1 MKHIKLIAIFTI
13 LFPFYSIAQNTI
25 VFPRGNNQCIQVRG
39 TCSFNSSKMCTKTLC
54 GSRIKEYS
62 LEQFVKKND
71 LIGKKFSTL
80 LEMIDFFNK
89 NKPIELKDFKVRT
102 IGNISRM
109 EDTEDENRITI
120 VIDNNEIILSV
131 ELN

>member
-1 MKHIKLIAIFTI
+1 
-13 LFPFYSIAQNTI
+13 
-25 VFPRGNNQCIQVRG
+25 
-39 TCSFNSSKMCTKTLC
+39 MCTKTLC